1 MNIGKRAASSSDS
14 FHTPGANCNTESF
27 AVVKNYMQTNFSDLD
42 VDGTPVIFTFS
53 ELSNDVKML
62 ALLAGELPNSAKCFL
77 IFANASKAHCQKSM
91 ALLEQV
97 MITPGSHG
105 STRQE

>member
-1 MNIGKRAASSSDS
+1 
-14 FHTPGANCNTESF
+14 
-27 AVVKNYMQTNFSDLD
+27 MQTNFSDLD

-53 ELSNDVKML
+53 ELRNDVKML
-62 ALLAGELPNSAKCFL
+62 ALLYLAGELPNSAKCFL
-77 IFANASKAHCQKSM
+77 IFANASKAYCQKSM

>member
-1 MNIGKRAASSSDS
+1 
-14 FHTPGANCNTESF
+14 
-27 AVVKNYMQTNFSDLD
+27 MQTNFSDLD

-53 ELSNDVKML
+53 ELRNDVKLL
-62 ALLAGELPNSAKCFL
+62 ALLAGKLQNSAECFST
-77 IFANASKAHCQKSM
+77 FANVSKAHCQKSM

-97 MITPGSHG
+97 MITPDSHG